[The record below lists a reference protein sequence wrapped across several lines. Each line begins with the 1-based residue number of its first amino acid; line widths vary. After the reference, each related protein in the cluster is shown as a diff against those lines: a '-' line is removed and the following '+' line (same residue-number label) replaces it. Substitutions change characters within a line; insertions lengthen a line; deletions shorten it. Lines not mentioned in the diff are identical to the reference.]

1 MKFER
6 SSLHIDGR
14 NVGVDVTTLTTH
26 GTGHGKEKKP
36 TLRFDKVV
44 ARVNERLRAAAGACA
59 PSGVTVLVTLTAPI
73 KLASRTAIAINDTL
87 RTLVAHSAEEPHA
100 SLTGLGNRVRIQIV
114 AHGLTSAPRFLGF
127 AHNPGT
133 DPRLLFNLTRELLDL
148 ATATARRRASARG
161 LVVMCSRNSACLD
174 TYRHIWAQL
183 SPAIK
188 TRKILMVFSDGRAEL
203 LAP

>member
-14 NVGVDVTTLTTH
+14 TVGVDVTTLTTH
-26 GTGHGKEKKP
+26 GRGHGKEKKP

-44 ARVNERLRAAAGACA
+44 ARVTERLQAAAGACA

-73 KLASRTAIAINDTL
+73 KLASRTAIAIDDTL
-87 RTLVAHSAEEPHA
+87 RALVVHSADEPHA

-114 AHGLTSAPRFLGF
+114 AHGLTSAPKFLGF
-127 AHNPGT
+127 AHNHGT

-148 ATATARRRASARG
+148 ANATARRRASARG
-161 LVVMCSRNSACLD
+161 LVVMCPRNSACLD
-174 TYRHIWAQL
+174 AYRHIWAQL
-183 SPAIK
+183 TPAIK
-188 TRKILMVFSDGRAEL
+188 RHKVLMVFGDGRAEL
-203 LAP
+203 L